1 MPAKCDYITSIFIT
15 RVSNSVCAG
24 GRSSSRTTPKQSKQR
39 ERRTSMPAPIHDR
52 DRERD
57 KDREKE
63 REKDKDRGNA
73 GRRSRRRGGSSSKQ
87 LQQTE
92 NESSCIASCAADLS
106 SPGFSAVSTALSSA
120 GGAGGGGYG
129 GGGGGAEIQIVTMSE
144 AEPHTSSSPG
154 TGVSV
159 ALPAA
164 GGRSF
169 GCTRTQ
175 TSSSLFS
182 VEKLSP
188 NTPKSTA
195 LSSAWDLGTSATRP
209 RAILGSSEEP
219 SERTHLKMKC

>member
-1 MPAKCDYITSIFIT
+1 
-15 RVSNSVCAG
+15 
-24 GRSSSRTTPKQSKQR
+24 
-39 ERRTSMPAPIHDR
+39 MPAPIR

-63 REKDKDRGNA
+63 REKDKDRGSSK
-73 GRRSRRRGGSSSKQ
+73 RRSGRRGGSSSKQ
-87 LQQTE
+87 LPQTE
-92 NESSCIASCAADLS
+92 NESSCIASWTADLS
-106 SPGFSAVSTALSSA
+106 SPGLSAVSTALSIG
-120 GGAGGGGYG
+120 GGASGSGY

-164 GGRSF
+164 GGRPF
-169 GCTRTQ
+169 GYTRTQ

-195 LSSAWDLGTSATRP
+195 LSSSWDLGTTTTRD
-209 RAILGSSEEP
+209 RTCIIGTAFRTQLTVEWNVKIWKYISLCKTTQVSIIGEREILTRG
-219 SERTHLKMKC
+219 H